1 MSNIKRELEAWDWNA
16 EDYRRLRDELLVDCE
31 EELISNTGR
40 QLAEN
45 HVNVT
50 QSAGIKHDTGKPRL
64 DLIPPE
70 CLEEVAKVLAFGA
83 DKYSDWNWA
92 KGFKWSRL
100 YGATLRH
107 LYAHMRGESKDKETD
122 ISHLAHAT
130 CNLLF
135 LVYHELHQVGE
146 DDRHPRPVERK

>member
-1 MSNIKRELEAWDWNA
+1 MSNIKRELEAWNWNPDA
-16 EDYRRLRDELLVDCE
+16 YRKLRDELLADSFEDV
-31 EELISNTGR
+31 GQ
-40 QLAEN
+40 QLVER

-50 QSAGIKHDTGKPRL
+50 QAAGIKHDSGKLRL

-70 CLEEVAKVLAFGA
+70 CLEEIAKVLSFGA

-107 LYAHMRGESKDKETD
+107 LYAHMRGESKDKETG

-130 CNLLF
+130 CNLVF
-135 LVYHELHQVGE
+135 LMYHELHGVGQ
-146 DDRHPRPVERK
+146 DDRHPRPNRDK

>member
-1 MSNIKRELEAWDWNA
+1 MSNIKRELEAWNWNVD
-16 EDYRRLRDELLVDCE
+16 EYRKLRDELLADSYE
-31 EELISNTGR
+31 DPGQ
-40 QLAEN
+40 QLVSN

-50 QSAGIKHDTGKPRL
+50 QSAGIKHDSGKLRL

-70 CLEEVAKVLAFGA
+70 CLEEIAKVLSFGA

-107 LYAHMRGESKDKETD
+107 LYAHMRGESKDKETG

-146 DDRHPRPVERK
+146 DDRHPRPAERK